1 MTNPLSGT
9 TANVVGTCVGTGVGA
24 ITQEIL
30 SSRTADKLKQWM
42 TAESTKVEVSVN
54 ALLGK
59 YSLEGRSKQ
68 VMHAPVTNLI
78 HELLFRQQGKHNMS
92 HQNIFT
98 DQDYDNISKLL
109 VCDPNKKYFIRNLKE
124 HERVQKRNENA
135 ALAGVGTGTAAS
147 AFVTT
152 GVSELQ
158 SGVSLSGM
166 KKKVADYSLST
177 FLPAGLALGATKLAS
192 FATSRERD
200 KAEDKYKSKIQP
212 QTIATI
218 EQAQQYESEL
228 SYILSQIVK
237 KNLPE
242 TMIQKANIL
251 VQTSNNYMVFIEQ
264 FIKNKYKE
272 EIAERQGVSE
282 DLKNKIGTLNDDIS
296 VKKTEVQV
304 EKTRL
309 HDIQQQFKTDKRKS
323 KKSLFDTSQQD
334 VDDQQNKIDIAN
346 RGLEELEATLL
357 ESLSNFKHNN
367 DSIKDLLKEETIAI
381 ANQQSKVGVQIQT
394 LIDRLDKLEVKLKT
408 STDKAMKRV
417 TSNRLTRK
425 LYNKRGDFDPLG
437 IIPEEKSLTIKS
449 IGGSKTR
456 KRRRTRKSTLSTFR
470 KGGAKY

>member
-1 MTNPLSGT
+1 MSNPLPGT
-9 TANVVGTCVGTGVGA
+9 TANVIGTCFGTGVGA

-54 ALLGK
+54 ALLGN
-59 YSLEGRSKQ
+59 YSQEGRSKQ

-78 HELLFRQQGKHNMS
+78 HELLFRQQGKHNVS
-92 HQNIFT
+92 QLNIFT
-98 DQDYDNISKLL
+98 EKDYDNISKLL

-166 KKKVADYSLST
+166 KKKVADYTLST
-177 FLPAGLALGATKLAS
+177 FVPAGLALGSTKLAS
-192 FATSRERD
+192 KATTRERD
-200 KAEDKYKSKIQP
+200 KAEQKYKSKIQP

-218 EQAQQYESEL
+218 EDAQQYESEL
-228 SYILSQIVK
+228 SDILNQIGK

-242 TMIQKANIL
+242 TMIQKANNL
-251 VQTSNNYMVFIEQ
+251 VQTSNNYMDFIEQ

-282 DLKNKIGTLNDDIS
+282 DLKNKIGILKDDIS
-296 VKKTEVQV
+296 AKKAEVQV
-304 EKTRL
+304 EKTLL
-309 HDIQQQFKTDKRKS
+309 HDIERKFNADKKKPNKTV
-323 KKSLFDTSQQD
+323 FDTSQQD
-334 VDDQQNKIDIAN
+334 VNDQQNKLDTAN
-346 RGLEELEATLL
+346 RELEELEAILL
-357 ESLSNFKHNN
+357 ESLRHFKYNN
-367 DSIKDLLKEETIAI
+367 DSIKNLLKEETIAI

-417 TSNRLTRK
+417 TNNRFTRK

-437 IIPEEKSLTIKS
+437 IIPEDKSLTIKS